1 MLIIGYPSIPYTSF
15 YQIKSIAQIAQ
26 TPSNGLLLFD
36 FDIKLCTYANT
47 QNLSFALHVKNI
59 KELVLANAL
68 GAKYFIVDK
77 SLAINAQKV
86 ADDYLFDGKIMLSS
100 TDESD
105 IEFVALN
112 AIDGIIFEESIKS
125 L

>member
-1 MLIIGYPSIPYTSF
+1 MLLIGHPLLQNEKF
-15 YQIKSIAQIAQ
+15 YYITVLEQIKQSKPNA
-26 TPSNGLLLFD
+26 TLFFD
-36 FDIKLCTYANT
+36 FDVPLSNYAQEQQLT
-47 QNLSFALHVKNI
+47 FALHVKNI

-68 GAKYFIVDK
+68 GASFFIVDK

-86 ADDYLFDGKIMLSS
+86 ADDYLFDGKVMLLGI
-100 TDESD
+100 DEND

-112 AIDGIIFEESIKS
+112 AIDGIIFKDGIIA

>member
-1 MLIIGYPSIPYTSF
+1 MKLIGHPSIAYEPLYRIHT
-15 YQIKSIAQIAQ
+15 QEDIAKS
-26 TPSNGLLLFD
+26 PSNTILVFEG
-36 FDIKLCTYANT
+36 
-47 QNLSFALHVKNI
+47 NLTLAAYCQSQKILFALHVKNI

-68 GAKYFIVDK
+68 SASYFIVDK

-86 ADDYLFDGKIMLSS
+86 ADDYLFDGKVMLYS

-112 AIDGIIFEESIKS
+112 AIDGIIFENAIKS

>member
-1 MLIIGYPSIPYTSF
+1 MLIIGYPSIPYLSF

-36 FDIKLCTYANT
+36 FDIELCTYANT

-86 ADDYLFDGKIMLSS
+86 ADDYLFDGKIMLLSM
-100 TDESD
+100 DESD

-112 AIDGIIFEESIKS
+112 AIDGIMFEESIKF

>member
-1 MLIIGYPSIPYTSF
+1 MLIIGYPSIPYLSF

-36 FDIKLCTYANT
+36 FDIELCTYANT

-86 ADDYLFDGKIMLSS
+86 ADDYLFDGKIMLLSM
-100 TDESD
+100 DESD

>member
-36 FDIKLCTYANT
+36 FDIELCTYANT

-86 ADDYLFDGKIMLSS
+86 ADVYLFDGKIIL
-100 TDESD
+100 
-105 IEFVALN
+105 
-112 AIDGIIFEESIKS
+112 
-125 L
+125 

>member
-86 ADDYLFDGKIMLSS
+86 ADDYLFGGKIMLSS

>member
-1 MLIIGYPSIPYTSF
+1 MLIIGYPSIPYLSF

-36 FDIKLCTYANT
+36 FDIELCTYANT
-47 QNLSFALHVKNI
+47 KNLSFALHVKNI

-86 ADDYLFDGKIMLSS
+86 ADDYLFDGKIMLLSM
-100 TDESD
+100 DESD

>member
-36 FDIKLCTYANT
+36 FDIELCTYANT

-86 ADDYLFDGKIMLSS
+86 ADDYLFDGKIMLLSM
-100 TDESD
+100 DESD

-112 AIDGIIFEESIKS
+112 AIDGIMFEESIKF

>member
-1 MLIIGYPSIPYTSF
+1 MLIIGYPSIPYLSF

-112 AIDGIIFEESIKS
+112 AIDGIMFEESIKF

>member
-36 FDIKLCTYANT
+36 FDIELCTYANT
-47 QNLSFALHVKNI
+47 QNFSFALHVKNI

-86 ADDYLFDGKIMLSS
+86 ADDYLFDGKIMLLSM
-100 TDESD
+100 DESD

-112 AIDGIIFEESIKS
+112 AIDGIIFEESIKF

>member
-36 FDIKLCTYANT
+36 FDIELCTYANT

-77 SLAINAQKV
+77 SLAINAQID
-86 ADDYLFDGKIMLSS
+86 ADDYLFDGKIMLLSM
-100 TDESD
+100 DESD

-112 AIDGIIFEESIKS
+112 AIDGIIFEESIKF

>member
-1 MLIIGYPSIPYTSF
+1 MLIIGYPSIPYLSF

-36 FDIKLCTYANT
+36 FDIELCTYANT

-86 ADDYLFDGKIMLSS
+86 ADDYLFDGKIMLLSM
-100 TDESD
+100 DESD

-112 AIDGIIFEESIKS
+112 AIDGIIFEESIKF

>member
-36 FDIKLCTYANT
+36 FDIELCTYANT

-86 ADDYLFDGKIMLSS
+86 ADDYLFDGKIMLLSM
-100 TDESD
+100 DESD

>member
-36 FDIKLCTYANT
+36 FDIELCTYANT

-86 ADDYLFDGKIMLSS
+86 ADDYLFDGKIMLLSM
-100 TDESD
+100 DESD

-112 AIDGIIFEESIKS
+112 AIDGIIFEESIKF

>member
-1 MLIIGYPSIPYTSF
+1 MLIIGYPSIPYLSF

-36 FDIKLCTYANT
+36 FDIELCTHANT

-68 GAKYFIVDK
+68 GTKYFIVDK

-86 ADDYLFDGKIMLSS
+86 ADDYLFDGKIMLLSM
-100 TDESD
+100 DESD

-112 AIDGIIFEESIKS
+112 AIDGIIFEESIKF